1 MRRGGEILVDEAR
14 LFSSFGNY
22 YGGELGAV
30 VENCYWAFGFVAADV
45 VGNRVGLCGGHESRE
60 GTTAIAAFD
69 VRALAIIIKTVISDD
84 ILLDEGSKVN
94 SENRV
99 GAVYWESASGP
110 LLFILWLSRGIVTGV
125 VVSLSPVLG
134 TKRSEE
140 GGYVS
145 KGEFVSAVFKSNPY
159 VGVVGAHAGFVLFCF
174 VKAFGAFLKWWCGG
188 IQGCHF

>member
-22 YGGELGAV
+22 YGGGLGAV

-69 VRALAIIIKTVISDD
+69 VRALAIIIKTVVSDD
-84 ILLDEGSKVN
+84 ILLDEGGKVN
-94 SENRV
+94 SESGV
-99 GAVYWESASGP
+99 GAVNWESASGP
-110 LLFILWLSRGIVTGV
+110 LLFTLWLSRGIIAGV

-134 TKRSEE
+134 TKLSEE
-140 GGYVS
+140 GGFRE
-145 KGEFVSAVFKSNPY
+145 KGSLSWRFSSRI
-159 VGVVGAHAGFVLFCF
+159 HT
-174 VKAFGAFLKWWCGG
+174 
-188 IQGCHF
+188 